1 MGRTTR
7 PARADSPMADDAD
20 VEKSFCLS
28 KPDGW
33 VVNRKMKKI
42 ISFLNSKGQV
52 KEKIHG
58 SWRKCLRAGFQKPV
72 EGKRDRWVD

>member
-1 MGRTTR
+1 
-7 PARADSPMADDAD
+7 
-20 VEKSFCLS
+20 
-28 KPDGW
+28 
-33 VVNRKMKKI
+33 
-42 ISFLNSKGQV
+42 V